1 MAYDRFSWIEVE
13 PGRFRIIVRPIED
26 MTYSDLDLY
35 LMGLK
40 GPEEVGDFFILRN
53 PNRIDDYNWTA
64 TKVVLT
70 IQDFINHE
78 GVRIPSVSNS
88 PKHWRQAFI
97 VLTKDINMV
106 RDFAGTVNF
115 QRLKWERDFP
125 IMTKGRGLIVT
136 SLDKTTDTT
145 SSTGP
150 ANMLDISNLEISLLQ
165 KIGEW
170 GKMKVGG
177 PGGWLI
183 VINVPK
189 NGPKGPVMQIISTEL
204 AKKQGYDVESIKK
217 INKEI
222 IAMNKVNINN
232 IKKLAKLCR
241 IKMV

>member
-1 MAYDRFSWIEVE
+1 M
-13 PGRFRIIVRPIED
+13 
-26 MTYSDLDLY
+26 
-35 LMGLK
+35 
-40 GPEEVGDFFILRN
+40 
-53 PNRIDDYNWTA
+53 
-64 TKVVLT
+64 LT

-165 KIGEW
+165 KLVNG
-170 GKMKVGG
+170 GK
-177 PGGWLI
+177 
-183 VINVPK
+183 
-189 NGPKGPVMQIISTEL
+189 
-204 AKKQGYDVESIKK
+204 
-217 INKEI
+217 
-222 IAMNKVNINN
+222 
-232 IKKLAKLCR
+232 
-241 IKMV
+241 